1 MTSITEFQGK
11 LCTVNVQLV
20 SFTELINLLRLI
32 FIILLVEP
40 EIAYFNIYV
49 TSSWVRFEKALST
62 IKKRVKGP
70 APARAWCI
78 NEPVNKSMAVVS
90 CPFNPSGPCK
100 FSSLTL
106 CHHIKKYKN
115 TKTNEQQLYS
125 NIFLLK
131 ESSENSILTWFTE
144 KSSNII

>member
-106 CHHIKKYKN
+106 CHHIKKTEN
-115 TKTNEQQLYS
+115 TKIQKQMS
-125 NIFLLK
+125 NNF
-131 ESSENSILTWFTE
+131 ILISFY
-144 KSSNII
+144 